1 MNVFSGIVV
10 YVLIWWMVFF
20 CTLPFGIENEARPK
34 DGAMPGA
41 PINPGLKK
49 KVIIAFAVATVLWIV
64 AFAVISSNLISFHDI
79 AAKMS
84 M

>member
-1 MNVFSGIVV
+1 MNPFSGIVV
-10 YVLIWWMVFF
+10 YVLIWWMIFF
-20 CTLPFGIENEARPK
+20 CTLPFGIKNIDKPQ

-49 KVIIAFAVATVLWIV
+49 KAIATTIISTVLW
-64 AFAVISSNLISFHDI
+64 VIAYFLITSNLISFHDI
-79 AAKMS
+79 SQKMA